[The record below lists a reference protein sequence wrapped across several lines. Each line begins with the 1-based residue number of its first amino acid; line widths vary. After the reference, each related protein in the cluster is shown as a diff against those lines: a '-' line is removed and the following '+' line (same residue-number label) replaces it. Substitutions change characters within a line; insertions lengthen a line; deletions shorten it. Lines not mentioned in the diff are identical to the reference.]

1 MTEEIIFS
9 TSENGIGTILLN
21 RPRALNSLSFEM
33 VIKIREK
40 LTQWAT
46 DENVHIVLM
55 KGAGDRAFCAG
66 GDIKSLYEAQNSNAQ
81 LQKMDDFFATE
92 YKMDLE
98 VANYKKPIIALLD
111 GIVMGGGMGLSYG
124 ATIKVVTD
132 QTVWAMPETT
142 IGFFPD
148 VGASYF
154 LNKAPGFIGRYLAL
168 TAEQLNAADA
178 LYVNVVTHF
187 ISNEK
192 LDSFIQQLEE
202 IDLDNLNIQTLL
214 EKFASTPQAKGE
226 LANLQDEIDSHF
238 RHETDSHFRHET
250 VESIIHSLDKSD
262 TPFAH
267 KTKAILLSKSPL
279 SLKVTLKK
287 MIDDTHKSLD
297 ECLASD
303 LILTSHFLRH
313 KDFYEGIR
321 SVVIDKDLQPDYQYK
336 TLSSV
341 SKELV
346 DRFFIPK

>member
-40 LTQWAT
+40 LIEWAT

-55 KGAGDRAFCAG
+55 KGAGERAFCAG
-66 GDIKSLYEAQNSNAQ
+66 GDIKSLYEAQNSDAQ

-111 GIVMGGGMGLSYG
+111 GIVMGGGIGLSYG
-124 ATIKVVTD
+124 ATIKVVTN

-168 TAEQLNAADA
+168 TAEQLNATDA

-214 EKFASTPQAKGE
+214 KKFTSTPQAEGK
-226 LANLQDEIDSHF
+226 LANLQDEIDRHF
-238 RHETDSHFRHET
+238 KHET
-250 VESIIHSLDKSD
+250 VESIIQSLENSD
-262 TPFAH
+262 TPFAN
-267 KTKAILLSKSPL
+267 KTREMLLSKSPL

-287 MIDDTHKSLD
+287 MIDDEHKSLD
-297 ECLASD
+297 DCLASD
-303 LILTSHFLRH
+303 FILTSHFLRH

-321 SVVIDKDLQPDYQYK
+321 SVVIDKDSQPDYQYK

-341 SKELV
+341 SNELV